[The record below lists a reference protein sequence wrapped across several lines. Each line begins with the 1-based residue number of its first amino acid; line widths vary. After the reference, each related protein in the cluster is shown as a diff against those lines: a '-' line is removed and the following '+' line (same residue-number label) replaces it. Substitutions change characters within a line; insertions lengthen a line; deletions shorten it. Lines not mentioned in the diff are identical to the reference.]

1 MDVQTD
7 SMIQD
12 TIREAFAG
20 CTVLTV
26 AHRIN
31 TVANYDRIIVLDRG
45 EVRARLKPCIFCSG
59 VQRRVASPPHDLHVI
74 STCLLT
80 ILSRDAASA
89 TQAENAKN
97 RPNSDGDPW

>member
-1 MDVQTD
+1 MYVNCNISRQNKILLLDEATASVDVQTD

-31 TVANYDRIIVLDRG
+31 TVANYDRILVLDKG
-45 EVRARLKPCIFCSG
+45 EVRACACL
-59 VQRRVASPPHDLHVI
+59 PPYFL
-74 STCLLT
+74 
-80 ILSRDAASA
+80 LSRVVELCLSA
-89 TQAENAKN
+89 T
-97 RPNSDGDPW
+97 

>member
-1 MDVQTD
+1 MKCELSLLINLNIFRNNKILLLDEATASVDVQTD

-31 TVANYDRIIVLDRG
+31 TVANYDRILVLDKG
-45 EVRARLKPCIFCSG
+45 EVRARLQPYLLVERATELCVS
-59 VQRRVASPPHDLHVI
+59 
-74 STCLLT
+74 ST
-80 ILSRDAASA
+80 
-89 TQAENAKN
+89 
-97 RPNSDGDPW
+97 